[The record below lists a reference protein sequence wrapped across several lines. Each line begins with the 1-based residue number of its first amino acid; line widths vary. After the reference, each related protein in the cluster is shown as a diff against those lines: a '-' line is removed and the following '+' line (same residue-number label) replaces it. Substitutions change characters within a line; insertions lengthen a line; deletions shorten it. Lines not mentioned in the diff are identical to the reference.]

1 LDTKIDSKNF
11 FCFRV
16 YYS

>member
-11 FCFRV
+11 FCFRA